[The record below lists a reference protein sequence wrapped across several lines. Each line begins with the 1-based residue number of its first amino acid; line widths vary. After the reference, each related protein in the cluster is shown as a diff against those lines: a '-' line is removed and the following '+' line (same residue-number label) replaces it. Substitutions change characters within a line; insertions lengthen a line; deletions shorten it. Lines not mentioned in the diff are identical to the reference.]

1 MASVSACRRT
11 SAQRMRSSPQ
21 VWSGFARPLALS
33 AVLFAVAAMMSGCAS
48 SVADRVPTAIG
59 GLPEGTPP
67 RPETPSA
74 YPAVHDMPPPRSET
88 VLTSEQ
94 QKQVEDELVAAR
106 QRAGGAAATGSTD
119 KGTGS
124 TRSQ

>member
-1 MASVSACRRT
+1 
-11 SAQRMRSSPQ
+11 MRSSPQ
-21 VWSGFARPLALS
+21 LWSGFARPLTLLAAS
-33 AVLFAVAAMMSGCAS
+33 FAVAAMMSGCAS
-48 SVADRVPTAIG
+48 SVADRVPTAVG

-74 YPAVHDMPPPRSET
+74 YPAVHDMPPPRTET

-106 QRAGGAAATGSTD
+106 ERAAGAGATGSTG